1 MRNKNIILIGFS
13 NVGKSTRLKLLITK
27 IANKKHISSIQIID
41 KPKYIKLKKNQIL
54 SKRVDIR
61 KFISIIRKELTNLTK
76 PQKDYVLIIQL
87 GKIKIGICTKVDT
100 IDIFVKY
107 FEILKKENCSI
118 IIIPCNIRLLNSEN
132 NAKVI
137 KVLKD
142 DNTIIYGAGSKKQN
156 KNLVLDLF
164 NKI

>member
-41 KPKYIKLKKNQIL
+41 KPKYIKLNKKQIL

-76 PQKDYVLIIQL
+76 PQKDYVLIIQI
-87 GKIKIGICTKVDT
+87 GKIKIGICTKGDT
-100 IDIFVKY
+100 INIFVKY

-132 NAKVI
+132 NAKVK

-142 DNTIIYGAGSKKQN
+142 DNTIIYGVGSKIQN
-156 KNLVLDLF
+156 KNVVSDIY
-164 NKI
+164 NNI